1 MKTLA
6 VSVNNQV
13 IEIAVTLDEVVDY
26 NLVRETQEYDEK
38 SVCANV
44 MGDIGDNRFFGQVQW
59 DSQNNE
65 YSADADGNV
74 LYDEIKKALLSNFD
88 DELLN
93 DEYGLASDL
102 RVDLENEVLPKVVKF
117 ICDFGEDEINQFL
130 A

>member
-26 NLVRETQEYDEK
+26 NLVRKTQEYNEK
-38 SVCANV
+38 AVCANV